1 MVLGAGPEMVD
12 DIRRAPDDV
21 LSEAVPL
28 NEVCPVRMQHRALIL
43 IKDCLALSARIYS
56 RIIERG
62 RRIHCALG
70 SFQINAEYC
79 SYFQGC
85 PRGARHCHG

>member
-1 MVLGAGPEMVD
+1 MVLVAGPELIG

-21 LSEAVPL
+21 LSETFPA
-28 NEVCPVRMQHRALIL
+28 NEVCSVRMQHRALIL
-43 IKDCLALSARIYS
+43 IKDCLAHSARIHA
-56 RIIERG
+56 RAIERV
-62 RRIHCALG
+62 RRIHCVLG

-85 PRGARHCHG
+85 PRGARHGYG